1 MSNKKTR
8 NQKQRKA
15 YLQFGKTKIPLKPCP
30 PREAVKVKLEVAK
43 LLLND
48 PTYQTLEPPKFTKD
62 ELLLAEKEAKK
73 KKMGS

>member
-1 MSNKKTR
+1 MGNKKTR

-62 ELLLAEKEAKK
+62 ELFLAEKEAKK